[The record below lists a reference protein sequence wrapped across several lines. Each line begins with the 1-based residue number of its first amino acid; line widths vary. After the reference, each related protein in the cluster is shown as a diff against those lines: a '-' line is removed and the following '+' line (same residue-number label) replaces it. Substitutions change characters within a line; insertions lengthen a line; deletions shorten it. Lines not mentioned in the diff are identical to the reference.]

1 MCARIYLRKVLW
13 YISHKVIYKSCQFYL
28 KMVNEDK
35 DGHIL
40 LESKSVVATLI
51 VLLDRFQ
58 RRKSNVVLNR
68 FILIK

>member
-1 MCARIYLRKVLW
+1 
-13 YISHKVIYKSCQFYL
+13 
-28 KMVNEDK
+28 MVNEDK

-58 RRKSNVVLNR
+58 SRKSNVVLNR